1 MNVMDDTKWSK
12 KEKKIAREAFE
23 KTQEREY
30 SDFAEAKEILGEK
43 YSFSAV
49 DTNNAIE
56 QLKVPQ
62 NGKILDIGTGMGSM
76 AITLALNG
84 YKVITGEPGDDESI
98 YANQDWLGNA
108 KKVNVEHLIE
118 FKSFDAGNIP
128 YDDSFFDAI
137 FSLGTFHHIDEANRA
152 MVLQELFRVTN
163 FNATICFF
171 EPTQKAIKMIR
182 KNDRSHP
189 DAADPSIYI
198 QQLNLTSRKIEGA
211 NFDAFVFQKQLKEYG
226 K

>member
-1 MNVMDDTKWSK
+1 LDITK
-12 KEKKIAREAFE
+12 AN
-23 KTQEREY
+23 
-30 SDFAEAKEILGEK
+30 EILGEK

-49 DTNNAIE
+49 DTNNVI
-56 QLKVPQ
+56 QKLKVPK
-62 NGKILDIGTGMGSM
+62 NAKILDIGTGIGSM

-118 FKSFDAGNIP
+118 FKSFDAGNMP
-128 YDDSFFDAI
+128 YDDSFFDAV
-137 FSLGTFHHIDEANRA
+137 FSLGTFHHIDEAYRA
-152 MVLQELFRVTN
+152 IVLQELSRVTK
-163 FNATICFF
+163 FKATICFF
-171 EPTQKAIKMIR
+171 EPTPKAIKMIR

-189 DAADPSIYI
+189 DAADPSMYI
-198 QQLNLTSRKIEGA
+198 QQLNLASRKIEGA
-211 NFDAFVFQKQLKEYG
+211 NFDAFVFQKKLKEYG